1 MGASRIQIY
10 VERVDSPWHERW
22 ISHDYG
28 SVETFVRYGLPKVDA
43 TYHLEVN
50 SIERPYADA
59 LSVWTVKMINGRPS
73 IEREN

>member
-22 ISHDYG
+22 ISRDYG
-28 SVETFVRYGLPKVDA
+28 SVETFVRYGLPKADA
-43 TYHLEVN
+43 TYRLEIN

-59 LSVWTVKMINGRPS
+59 LAVYTVHMSNDRPH
-73 IEREN
+73 ITKGN